1 VNFSYVL
8 AQHIAQGRIFLQKN
22 KRKKENI
29 MTTQTTLSRTK
40 APFRADHVGSF
51 LRPESIKKARKELA
65 EGKITKEALREIENV
80 EITRIVDKQIALG
93 YKGITDG
100 EFRRSYWH
108 FDFLEN
114 LLGFEGYLAAQGKQ
128 FHNVVTSAHS
138 VRNIGKIAF
147 NPEHPFFADYAFLA
161 EAVGDRAVAKVS
173 IPSPNQLIRLGFR
186 NEEIYPTLEEYAADL
201 QQAYRDT
208 ILHFYSLG
216 NRYIQIDDTFWGDL
230 CSDKA
235 LEIFGSQETY
245 DELKRVATENVKNIQ
260 KALMSLLRKNCSAKP
275 ALTASFWNTTLTVLV
290 GSNHCATTQAT
301 AKLS

>member
-1 VNFSYVL
+1 
-8 AQHIAQGRIFLQKN
+8 
-22 KRKKENI
+22 
-29 MTTQTTLSRTK
+29 
-40 APFRADHVGSF
+40 
-51 LRPESIKKARKELA
+51 
-65 EGKITKEALREIENV
+65 
-80 EITRIVDKQIALG
+80 
-93 YKGITDG
+93 
-100 EFRRSYWH
+100 
-108 FDFLEN
+108 
-114 LLGFEGYLAAQGKQ
+114 LGFEGYLAAQGKQ

-260 KALMSLLRKNCSAKP
+260 IGLPEDLVVTTHICRGNFRSSYSQEGAYEPVAKELFGETGFDGFFLEYDTDRAGGFEPLRYYTGDGQIILGLITSKTPELEDIAEVKARITEATKYVPLEQLCLSPQCGFASTEEGNN
-275 ALTASFWNTTLTVLV
+275 LTEEQQW
-290 GSNHCATTQAT
+290 
-301 AKLS
+301 AKLALVKQIADEVWGD